1 MFPLI
6 HQGSSRNDHVP
17 GGEPKK
23 TPRPFPATS
32 TFFAIAAVLF
42 VVWLLASGLPR
53 ILGSSGEPVSRSNIE
68 AGASK

>member
-6 HQGSSRNDHVP
+6 QQGRGHNDHTP
-17 GGEPKK
+17 DGERK

-32 TFFAIAAVLF
+32 TFFLIAAVLF
-42 VVWLLASGLPR
+42 VVWLLASALPQF
-53 ILGSSGEPVSRSNIE
+53 LGPSDEPASRSNIE

>member
-6 HQGSSRNDHVP
+6 HHGRRHHDHP
-17 GGEPKK
+17 AGGERK

-32 TFFAIAAVLF
+32 TFFLIAAVLF
-42 VVWLLASGLPR
+42 VVWLLASALPQF
-53 ILGSSGEPVSRSNIE
+53 LGPSGEPASRSNIE

>member
-6 HQGSSRNDHVP
+6 HQGCGQNDHP
-17 GGEPKK
+17 PDGEPK

-32 TFFAIAAVLF
+32 TFFAIAAVF
-42 VVWLLASGLPR
+42 IVVWLLASGLPHF
-53 ILGSSGEPVSRSNIE
+53 LGPSGEPASRSNIE